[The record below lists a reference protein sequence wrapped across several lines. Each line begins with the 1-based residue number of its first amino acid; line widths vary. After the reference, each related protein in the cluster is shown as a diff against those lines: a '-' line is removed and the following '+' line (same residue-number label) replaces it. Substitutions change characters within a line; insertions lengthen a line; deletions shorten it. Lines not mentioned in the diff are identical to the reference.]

1 MSEGKNIV
9 FQMTGNFEKLDK
21 VLRETH
27 KNGYSIN
34 YINIQIPTNIAI
46 LQANNRH
53 KTNGRF
59 MDPYIILS
67 KARMNSGEK
76 GVMAKILSYNPY
88 IKNSY
93 NYDSGIL
100 TKIEEGVDKQYYN
113 LNEKKGLL
121 ERFIAIFKRSEN

>member
-1 MSEGKNIV
+1 
-9 FQMTGNFEKLDK
+9 
-21 VLRETH
+21 
-27 KNGYSIN
+27 
-34 YINIQIPTNIAI
+34 
-46 LQANNRH
+46 
-53 KTNGRF
+53 

-113 LNEKKGLL
+113 LNEKKRLL
-121 ERFIAIFKRSEN
+121 ERFVTIFKRSEN